1 MKQTL
6 TYLPLIG
13 AVLFTGCSSSL
24 MRPATTL
31 VAGTAGA
38 VIGGALSNGRPAG
51 IAGGAAAGVLL
62 SETAYYAASKSK
74 QRAFEEGCVLARS
87 DQMKAQYW
95 QQQFRHWPASS
106 STVQLPEPLPERV
119 SPDGVRLVPSTEY
132 IQLHP

>member
-1 MKQTL
+1 MKL
-6 TYLPLIG
+6 LLLPLIG
-13 AVLFTGCSSSL
+13 AVVICTGCTSSF

-31 VAGTAGA
+31 VAGAAGG

-62 SETAYYAASKSK
+62 SETAHYAASKSK
-74 QRAFEEGCVLARS
+74 QRAFENGYQQALS

-106 STVQLPEPLPERV
+106 STVQLPVPLPERV
-119 SPDGVRLVPSTEY
+119 TPDGVRLVPSTEY
-132 IQLHP
+132 IKLHP